1 MKEINKFFY
10 KITFLIFFVF
20 SAQAESKVLSIGNSE
35 AKVTIKVFSSLTC
48 PHCANFHSNIYE
60 MLKKDYIDRGLV
72 KFEHHAFPLDLAA
85 LNAEIIVRCQD
96 NNNKKFEL
104 LTEIYKKQ
112 TTWAVG
118 SDIKKINELIKKIGV
133 NFNLSNEK
141 MDTCLENDTV
151 QDEILEQR
159 IEAQKEYKIES
170 TPTIIINEKK
180 YSGKIN
186 YKEFKKNIDKKL
198 SMNFKQL
205 EITGFKSFSEKTTF
219 FIEKG
224 LTGIVGPNGCGK
236 SNIVESLRW
245 CMGENSAKSMRG
257 SGMEDVIFSGT
268 SNRPSKNISE
278 VSLLL
283 DNQNK
288 EGPAQYEEFDEIS
301 IKRKIEKDKGSKYYI
316 NDKEVRAR
324 DVQTFFADLST
335 GAHSPSL
342 ISQGRIGQLVTAKPI
357 ERKSILEE
365 AAGISG
371 IHARRQEA
379 ETRLNAAENNL
390 KRADELKKQQQK
402 QLDNLK
408 KQAEEATRY
417 KEISGEIK
425 QIEAGLYFL
434 KISEIE
440 KDKKQILEKL
450 SELDDE
456 ISAISIDFN
465 HNNTLLE
472 EENKKLSPLRD
483 KKMESAAKLQKLN
496 LDMENLVE
504 EESRVKSLQD
514 KLEKSIKT
522 IESDLERER
531 SISLDADLNEKRLS
545 EEKDALLKT
554 ENELL
559 TVETNSTKELK
570 ESKNL
575 LDGLQSQLDSM
586 LDQIEKDI
594 DEDKKLLKE
603 TFRELKQL
611 VKKITSSQEEY
622 AEKYGKDRSIQSD
635 SIKRKERIKNIDVE
649 LKNWRNLKSN
659 SEKMNSELS
668 NRKNKLF
675 LELNDNQKN
684 PERIATSKG
693 QNLQN
698 LENTK
703 KRNEEIE
710 NELIAAE
717 KKYNLI
723 NQNLK
728 EIQIKLSD
736 LKENKARNEATVEG
750 IENRKKDL
758 LHSVKNELN
767 INDEASLLPQSD
779 LNNISPND
787 LPTLEE
793 QSQKVEKA
801 KKKRESLG
809 SVNLRADEETKKYE
823 TEIKKM
829 EDDRADLFSAIVKL
843 KSSIDE
849 LNQKGRER
857 LLEAF
862 TKVNRK
868 FNEVYT
874 KLFNGGTAKIELV
887 DSDDPLEAGLEMYVS
902 PPGKRLQSI
911 SLLSGGEQALTA
923 MSLVFAVFL
932 VNPSPICVLD
942 EVDAPLD
949 DANVTRFCSLLDELT
964 KITKTKFI
972 IITHHALTMS
982 RMHRLYGVTMAE
994 QGVSQLVS
1002 VDLQK
1007 AEELVA

>member
-1 MKEINKFFY
+1 
-10 KITFLIFFVF
+10 
-20 SAQAESKVLSIGNSE
+20 
-35 AKVTIKVFSSLTC
+35 
-48 PHCANFHSNIYE
+48 
-60 MLKKDYIDRGLV
+60 
-72 KFEHHAFPLDLAA
+72 
-85 LNAEIIVRCQD
+85 
-96 NNNKKFEL
+96 
-104 LTEIYKKQ
+104 
-112 TTWAVG
+112 
-118 SDIKKINELIKKIGV
+118 
-133 NFNLSNEK
+133 
-141 MDTCLENDTV
+141 
-151 QDEILEQR
+151 
-159 IEAQKEYKIES
+159 
-170 TPTIIINEKK
+170 
-180 YSGKIN
+180 
-186 YKEFKKNIDKKL
+186 
-198 SMNFKQL
+198 MNFKQL

-316 NDKEVRAR
+316 NNKEVRAR

-575 LDGLQSQLDSM
+575 LEGLQSQLDSM

-611 VKKITSSQEEY
+611 VKKITSSQEDY

-668 NRKNKLF
+668 SRKNKLF

-684 PERIATSKG
+684 PERIATTKG

-793 QSQKVEKA
+793 QSQKVEKV

>member
-1 MKEINKFFY
+1 
-10 KITFLIFFVF
+10 
-20 SAQAESKVLSIGNSE
+20 
-35 AKVTIKVFSSLTC
+35 
-48 PHCANFHSNIYE
+48 
-60 MLKKDYIDRGLV
+60 
-72 KFEHHAFPLDLAA
+72 
-85 LNAEIIVRCQD
+85 
-96 NNNKKFEL
+96 
-104 LTEIYKKQ
+104 
-112 TTWAVG
+112 
-118 SDIKKINELIKKIGV
+118 
-133 NFNLSNEK
+133 
-141 MDTCLENDTV
+141 
-151 QDEILEQR
+151 
-159 IEAQKEYKIES
+159 
-170 TPTIIINEKK
+170 
-180 YSGKIN
+180 
-186 YKEFKKNIDKKL
+186 
-198 SMNFKQL
+198 MNFKKL
-205 EITGFKSFSEKTTF
+205 EITGFKSFSEKTNF
-219 FIEKG
+219 LIENG

-278 VSLLL
+278 VALLL

-288 EGPAQYEEFDEIS
+288 EGPVQYKEFDEIS
-301 IKRKIEKDKGSKYYI
+301 VRRKIEKNKGSKYYI

-417 KEISGEIK
+417 KEISKEINK
-425 QIEAGLYFL
+425 IEAGLYYL
-434 KISEIE
+434 KIKEIE

-450 SELDDE
+450 SELDDD
-456 ISAISIDFN
+456 ISAVNIDFN
-465 HNNTLLE
+465 HNNILLE
-472 EENKKLSPLRD
+472 EENKKLAPLRD

-496 LDMENLVE
+496 LDITNLVE
-504 EESRVKSLQD
+504 EESRVKSLQE
-514 KLEKSIKT
+514 KLKKSIKT

-531 SISLDADLNEKRLS
+531 SISLDAELNEKRIS
-545 EEKDALLKT
+545 KEKEELLKT

-559 TVETNSTKELK
+559 EVETSSSKELRT
-570 ESKNL
+570 SKSF
-575 LDGLQSQLDSM
+575 LDSLQTQLDTI

-594 DEDKKLLKE
+594 DEDKKLSKDS
-603 TFRELKQL
+603 FRELKQL
-611 VKKITSSQEEY
+611 VRKITSSQEDY
-622 AEKYGKDRSIQSD
+622 AEKYGKDKSIQSD
-635 SIKRKERIKNIDVE
+635 SVKRKERIKNIDIE

-659 SEKMNSELS
+659 SEKMTSEL
-668 NRKNKLF
+668 NDRKNKLQ
-675 LELNDNQKN
+675 LELNENQKN

-710 NELIAAE
+710 NELIEAE
-717 KKYNLI
+717 KKYNAI

-728 EIQIKLSD
+728 EIQLNLSD
-736 LKENKARNEATVEG
+736 LKESKARNEATIDG

-758 LHSVKNELN
+758 LYSIKNEIN
-767 INDEASLLPQSD
+767 IEDETFILPQSD
-779 LNNISPND
+779 LSDVPPDNF
-787 LPTLEE
+787 PTIEE
-793 QSQKVEKA
+793 QAQKVEKI

-823 TEIKKM
+823 SEIKKM
-829 EDDRADLFSAIVKL
+829 EDDRADLYSAIVKL
-843 KSSIDE
+843 KTSIDE

-887 DSDDPLEAGLEMYVS
+887 DSDDPLEAGLEINVS

-911 SLLSGGEQALTA
+911 TLLSGGEQALTA
-923 MSLVFAVFL
+923 LSLIFAVFL
-932 VNPSPICVLD
+932 VNPSPVCVLD

-949 DANVTRFCSLLDELT
+949 DANVTRFCGLLDDLT

>member
-1 MKEINKFFY
+1 MK
-10 KITFLIFFVF
+10 
-20 SAQAESKVLSIGNSE
+20 
-35 AKVTIKVFSSLTC
+35 
-48 PHCANFHSNIYE
+48 
-60 MLKKDYIDRGLV
+60 
-72 KFEHHAFPLDLAA
+72 
-85 LNAEIIVRCQD
+85 
-96 NNNKKFEL
+96 
-104 LTEIYKKQ
+104 
-112 TTWAVG
+112 
-118 SDIKKINELIKKIGV
+118 
-133 NFNLSNEK
+133 
-141 MDTCLENDTV
+141 
-151 QDEILEQR
+151 
-159 IEAQKEYKIES
+159 
-170 TPTIIINEKK
+170 
-180 YSGKIN
+180 
-186 YKEFKKNIDKKL
+186 
-198 SMNFKQL
+198 FKQL
-205 EITGFKSFSEKTTF
+205 DITGFKSFSEKTSF
-219 FIEKG
+219 LIEDG

-257 SGMEDVIFSGT
+257 AGMEDVIFSGT
-268 SNRPSKNISE
+268 SNRASKNISE

-283 DNQNK
+283 DNYNK
-288 EGPAQYEEFDEIS
+288 EGPAQFKEFDEITV
-301 IKRKIEKDKGSKYYI
+301 KRKIEKDKGSKYYI

-324 DVQTFFADLST
+324 DVQTLFADLST

-342 ISQGRIGQLVTAKPI
+342 ISQGKIGQLVTSKPI

-402 QLDNLK
+402 QLDSLK

-417 KEISGEIK
+417 KEISKDIK
-425 QIEAGLYFL
+425 KIEAGIYYL
-434 KISEIE
+434 KIRDIE
-440 KDKKQILEKL
+440 KDKKKIVEKL
-450 SELDDE
+450 NELDDE
-456 ISAISIDFN
+456 ISAVNIDFN

-472 EENKKLSPLRD
+472 EENKKLAPLRD
-483 KKMESAAKLQKLN
+483 KKMESAASLQKLN
-496 LDMENLVE
+496 LDMSNLVE
-504 EESRVKSLQD
+504 EETRVKSLQE

-522 IESDLERER
+522 IESDLEREK
-531 SISLDADLNEKRLS
+531 SISLDADLNEKRVS
-545 EEKDALLKT
+545 KEKAELLKT

-559 TVETNSTKELK
+559 EVETNASKELRD
-570 ESKNL
+570 SKAQLENL
-575 LDGLQSQLDSM
+575 QTKLDNILDK
-586 LDQIEKDI
+586 IEKDI
-594 DEDKKLLKE
+594 DNNKKLSKN
-603 TFRELKQL
+603 TFKELKTL
-611 VKKITSSQEEY
+611 VKRITSCQEEY
-622 AEKYGKDRSIQSD
+622 AEKFGKDKSIQSD

-649 LKNWRNLKSN
+649 LENWRNLRSN
-659 SEKMNSELS
+659 SEKMNVELTERRKKLFSEL
-668 NRKNKLF
+668 N
-675 LELNDNQKN
+675 ENQKN

-698 LENTK
+698 LENTR

-710 NELIAAE
+710 NELIKSE
-717 KKYNLI
+717 KKYSLI
-723 NQNLK
+723 SQNIK
-728 EIQIKLSD
+728 ELQLKLSE
-736 LKENKARNEATVEG
+736 LRENKARNEATIEG

-758 LHSVKNELN
+758 LYSVKSELKIENEEN
-767 INDEASLLPQSD
+767 ILSQSD
-779 LNNISPND
+779 LNEISPEI
-787 LPTLEE
+787 LPSLDE
-793 QSQKVEKA
+793 QLKKSEKI
-801 KKKRESLG
+801 KKLRDSLG
-809 SVNLRADEETKKYE
+809 SVNLRADEETEKYE

-829 EDDRADLFSAIVKL
+829 EDDRTDLYSAIVKL

-857 LLEAF
+857 LLDAF

-887 DSDDPLEAGLEMYVS
+887 DSEDPLEAGLEMFVS

-911 SLLSGGEQALTA
+911 TLLSGGEQALTA
-923 MSLVFAVFL
+923 LSLIFAVFL

-949 DANVTRFCSLLDELT
+949 DANVTRFCGLLDELT

>member
-1 MKEINKFFY
+1 MK
-10 KITFLIFFVF
+10 
-20 SAQAESKVLSIGNSE
+20 
-35 AKVTIKVFSSLTC
+35 
-48 PHCANFHSNIYE
+48 
-60 MLKKDYIDRGLV
+60 
-72 KFEHHAFPLDLAA
+72 
-85 LNAEIIVRCQD
+85 
-96 NNNKKFEL
+96 
-104 LTEIYKKQ
+104 
-112 TTWAVG
+112 
-118 SDIKKINELIKKIGV
+118 
-133 NFNLSNEK
+133 
-141 MDTCLENDTV
+141 
-151 QDEILEQR
+151 
-159 IEAQKEYKIES
+159 
-170 TPTIIINEKK
+170 
-180 YSGKIN
+180 
-186 YKEFKKNIDKKL
+186 
-198 SMNFKQL
+198 FKQL
-205 EITGFKSFSEKTTF
+205 DITGFKSFSEKTTF
-219 FIEKG
+219 LIEDG
-224 LTGIVGPNGCGK
+224 LTGVVGPNGCGK

-288 EGPAQYEEFDEIS
+288 EGPAQFKEFNEIS

-371 IHARRQEA
+371 IHARRHEA

-417 KEISGEIK
+417 KEISKEIK
-425 QIEAGLYFL
+425 KVEAGLYFL
-434 KISEIE
+434 KIREIE
-440 KDKKQILEKL
+440 KDKKKIEEKL

-456 ISAISIDFN
+456 ISAINIDLN
-465 HNNTLLE
+465 HNNSLLE
-472 EENKKLSPLRD
+472 EESKKLAPLRD
-483 KKMESAAKLQKLN
+483 KKMESAASLQKLN
-496 LDMENLVE
+496 LEISNLE
-504 EESRVKSLQD
+504 EEDARVKSLQE
-514 KLEKSIKT
+514 KIEKSIKT
-522 IESDLERER
+522 LESDLEREK
-531 SISLDADLNEKRLS
+531 SISLDADLNEKRIS
-545 EEKDALLKT
+545 KEKKELLKT

-559 TVETNSTKELK
+559 EVESSASKDLK
-570 ESKNL
+570 TSKSKLENL
-575 LDGLQSQLDSM
+575 QGRLDLM
-586 LDQIEKDI
+586 LNEIEKDI
-594 DEDKKLLKE
+594 DEGKKLSKE
-603 TFRELKQL
+603 SFRELKKL
-611 VKKITSSQEEY
+611 VKSITSSQEEY
-622 AEKYGKDRSIQSD
+622 AENYGKDKSIQSD

-649 LKNWRNLKSN
+649 LENWINLRSN
-659 SEKMNSELS
+659 SEKMKSELAE
-668 NRKNKLF
+668 RKSKLLSEF
-675 LELNDNQKN
+675 NENQKN

-693 QNLQN
+693 QNIQN

-710 NELIAAE
+710 SELIESE

-723 NQNLK
+723 NQNIR
-728 EIQIKLSD
+728 EIQIKLSG
-736 LKENKARNEATVEG
+736 LKENKARNEATVDG
-750 IENRKKDL
+750 IEDRKKDL
-758 LHSVKNELN
+758 LYSVKSELN
-767 INDEASLLPQSD
+767 IDNENTILSQSD
-779 LNNISPND
+779 LNDINPDSF
-787 LPTLEE
+787 PTLEE
-793 QSQKVEKA
+793 QLQKTEKT
-801 KKKRESLG
+801 KKQRESLG

-829 EDDRADLFSAIVKL
+829 EDDRADLYSAIVKL
-843 KSSIDE
+843 KTSIEE

-887 DSDDPLEAGLEMYVS
+887 DSEDPLEAGLEMFVS

-911 SLLSGGEQALTA
+911 TLLSGGEQALTA
-923 MSLVFAVFL
+923 LSLIFAVFL

-949 DANVTRFCSLLDELT
+949 DANVTRFCGLLDELT
-964 KITKTKFI
+964 KITNTKFI

>member
-1 MKEINKFFY
+1 MK
-10 KITFLIFFVF
+10 
-20 SAQAESKVLSIGNSE
+20 
-35 AKVTIKVFSSLTC
+35 
-48 PHCANFHSNIYE
+48 
-60 MLKKDYIDRGLV
+60 
-72 KFEHHAFPLDLAA
+72 
-85 LNAEIIVRCQD
+85 
-96 NNNKKFEL
+96 
-104 LTEIYKKQ
+104 
-112 TTWAVG
+112 
-118 SDIKKINELIKKIGV
+118 
-133 NFNLSNEK
+133 
-141 MDTCLENDTV
+141 
-151 QDEILEQR
+151 
-159 IEAQKEYKIES
+159 
-170 TPTIIINEKK
+170 
-180 YSGKIN
+180 
-186 YKEFKKNIDKKL
+186 
-198 SMNFKQL
+198 FKQL
-205 EITGFKSFSEKTTF
+205 YITGFKSFSEKTTF
-219 FIEKG
+219 LIENG
-224 LTGIVGPNGCGK
+224 LTGVVGPNGCGK
-236 SNIVESLRW
+236 SNIVEALRW

-268 SNRPSKNISE
+268 SNRSSKNISE

-283 DNQNK
+283 DNK
-288 EGPAQYEEFDEIS
+288 DKDGPALYKEYDEVTV
-301 IKRKIEKDKGSKYYI
+301 KRKIEKDKGSKYYI
-316 NDKEVRAR
+316 NEKEVRAR
-324 DVQTFFADLST
+324 DVQTLFADLST

-342 ISQGRIGQLVTAKPI
+342 ISQGRIGQLVTSKPI

-417 KEISGEIK
+417 KEISREIK
-425 QIEAGLYFL
+425 KIEAGLYYL
-434 KISEIE
+434 KIREIE
-440 KDKKQILEKL
+440 KDKKQIVEKL

-456 ISAISIDFN
+456 ISAVNIDFN

-472 EENKKLSPLRD
+472 EENKKLAPLRD
-483 KKMESAAKLQKLN
+483 KKMESAASLQKLN
-496 LDMENLVE
+496 LDMTSLIE
-504 EESRVKSLQD
+504 EEARVKSLQE

-522 IESDLERER
+522 IESDLEREK
-531 SISLDADLNEKRLS
+531 SISLDADLNEKRIS
-545 EEKDALLKT
+545 KEKKELLKT
-554 ENELL
+554 ENELVN
-559 TVETNSTKELK
+559 VETASTNELK
-570 ESKNL
+570 VSKSK
-575 LDGLQSQLDSM
+575 LDDLQLQLDEI
-586 LDQIEKDI
+586 LNKIEKDI
-594 DEDKKLLKE
+594 DQDKKLTKKDFKE
-603 TFRELKQL
+603 LRLL

-622 AEKYGKDRSIQSD
+622 AEKYGKDKSIQSD
-635 SIKRKERIKNIDVE
+635 SIKRKERIKNIDIE
-649 LKNWRNLKSN
+649 LENWGNLKTN
-659 SEKMNSELS
+659 SEKMISELS
-668 NRKNKLF
+668 DRKNKIQ
-675 LELNDNQKN
+675 LELTENQKN

-710 NELIAAE
+710 NELLEAE
-717 KKYNLI
+717 KKYNII
-723 NQNLK
+723 NQNIK
-728 EIQIKLSD
+728 DVQAKLSD
-736 LKENKARNEATVEG
+736 LKENKARNEATIEG

-758 LHSVKNELN
+758 LFSIKSELN
-767 INDEASLLPQSD
+767 IQNENEILPQSD
-779 LNNISPND
+779 LNEISPNN
-787 LPTLEE
+787 LPLLEE
-793 QSQKVEKA
+793 QSKKLEKI
-801 KKKRESLG
+801 KKQRESLG

-829 EDDRADLFSAIVKL
+829 EDDRADLYSAIVKL
-843 KSSIDE
+843 KTSIDE

-857 LLEAF
+857 LLDAF

-887 DSDDPLEAGLEMYVS
+887 DSEDPLEAGLEMYVS

-911 SLLSGGEQALTA
+911 TLLSGGEQALTA
-923 MSLVFAVFL
+923 LSLVFAVFL

-949 DANVTRFCSLLDELT
+949 DANVTRFCGLLDELT

>member
-1 MKEINKFFY
+1 MKFKN
-10 KITFLIFFVF
+10 L
-20 SAQAESKVLSIGNSE
+20 
-35 AKVTIKVFSSLTC
+35 
-48 PHCANFHSNIYE
+48 E
-60 MLKKDYIDRGLV
+60 M
-72 KFEHHAFPLDLAA
+72 
-85 LNAEIIVRCQD
+85 
-96 NNNKKFEL
+96 
-104 LTEIYKKQ
+104 
-112 TTWAVG
+112 
-118 SDIKKINELIKKIGV
+118 
-133 NFNLSNEK
+133 
-141 MDTCLENDTV
+141 
-151 QDEILEQR
+151 
-159 IEAQKEYKIES
+159 
-170 TPTIIINEKK
+170 
-180 YSGKIN
+180 
-186 YKEFKKNIDKKL
+186 
-198 SMNFKQL
+198 
-205 EITGFKSFSEKTTF
+205 TGFKSFSEKTTIL
-219 FIEKG
+219 IEKG

-236 SNIVESLRW
+236 SNIVEALRW

-278 VSLLL
+278 VALLL
-283 DNQNK
+283 DNQERNGPIQYK
-288 EGPAQYEEFDEIS
+288 EFEEIS
-301 IKRKIEKDKGSKYYI
+301 VKRKIEKNKGSKYFI

-342 ISQGRIGQLVTAKPI
+342 ISQGRIGQLVIAKPI

-390 KRADELKKQQQK
+390 KKADELKRQQQK
-402 QLDNLK
+402 QLENLK

-417 KEISGEIK
+417 KEISGQIK
-425 QIEAGLYFL
+425 KIEAGLYYL
-434 KISEIE
+434 KIKDIE
-440 KDKKQILEKL
+440 KDKKLIQEKL

-456 ISAISIDFN
+456 ISAVNIDYN

-472 EENKKLSPLRD
+472 EENKKLAPLRD
-483 KKMESAAKLQKLN
+483 KKMESAASLQKLN
-496 LDMENLVE
+496 LDMTNLVE
-504 EESRVKSLQD
+504 EEKRVKTLQD
-514 KLEKSIKT
+514 KLDKSIKT
-522 IESDLERER
+522 VESDLEREK
-531 SISLDADLNEKRLS
+531 SITLDADLNEKRIS
-545 EEKDALLKT
+545 KEKEDLLNT
-554 ENELL
+554 ENKLL
-559 TVETNSTKELK
+559 DVESNSSKELQISKK
-570 ESKNL
+570 ELNK
-575 LDGLQSQLDSM
+575 LQSQLDVM
-586 LDQIEKDI
+586 LDQIEDDI
-594 DEDKKLLKE
+594 ENDKKLSKE
-603 TFRELKQL
+603 TFKGLKQL
-611 VKKITSSQEEY
+611 VKKITLSQEEY
-622 AEKYGKDRSIQSD
+622 AEKYGKNKSIESD

-649 LKNWRNLKSN
+649 LENWRNLKTN
-659 SEKMNSELS
+659 SEKMIS
-668 NRKNKLF
+668 
-675 LELNDNQKN
+675 ELNDRSNRIKLEISENQKN

-698 LENTK
+698 LENIK

-710 NELIAAE
+710 SELVDAE
-717 KKYNLI
+717 KKYSFI

-728 EIQIKLSD
+728 EIQLKLTD
-736 LKENKARNEATVEG
+736 LKESKARNEATIEG

-758 LHSVKNELN
+758 LYSVKNELDIDN
-767 INDEASLLPQSD
+767 ELSILPQSD
-779 LNNISPND
+779 LSDIEIESYPSI
-787 LPTLEE
+787 EE
-793 QSQKVEKA
+793 QTEKIEKT

-829 EDDRADLFSAIVKL
+829 EDDRADLYSAIVKL

-857 LLEAF
+857 LLDAY

-887 DSDDPLEAGLEMYVS
+887 DSDDPLEAGLEMFVS

-911 SLLSGGEQALTA
+911 TLLSGGEQALTA
-923 MSLVFAVFL
+923 LSLIFAVFL

-949 DANVTRFCSLLDELT
+949 DANVTRFCGLLDDLT
-964 KITKTKFI
+964 KITNTKFI

-982 RMHRLYGVTMAE
+982 RMDRLYGVTMAE

-1002 VDLQK
+1002 VDLQR

>member
-1 MKEINKFFY
+1 MKF
-10 KITFLIFFVF
+10 T
-20 SAQAESKVLSIGNSE
+20 Q
-35 AKVTIKVFSSLTC
+35 
-48 PHCANFHSNIYE
+48 
-60 MLKKDYIDRGLV
+60 
-72 KFEHHAFPLDLAA
+72 LD
-85 LNAEIIVRCQD
+85 
-96 NNNKKFEL
+96 
-104 LTEIYKKQ
+104 
-112 TTWAVG
+112 
-118 SDIKKINELIKKIGV
+118 
-133 NFNLSNEK
+133 
-141 MDTCLENDTV
+141 
-151 QDEILEQR
+151 
-159 IEAQKEYKIES
+159 
-170 TPTIIINEKK
+170 
-180 YSGKIN
+180 
-186 YKEFKKNIDKKL
+186 
-198 SMNFKQL
+198 
-205 EITGFKSFSEKTTF
+205 ITGFKSFSEKTRF
-219 FIEKG
+219 LIEDG

-288 EGPAQYEEFDEIS
+288 EGPAQYQEFNEIS
-301 IKRKIEKDKGSKYYI
+301 IRRKIEKDKGSKYYI

-324 DVQTFFADLST
+324 DVQTLFADLST

-417 KEISGEIK
+417 KEISREIK
-425 QIEAGLYFL
+425 MVEAGLYYL
-434 KISEIE
+434 KIREIE
-440 KDKKQILEKL
+440 KDKKKNVEKL

-456 ISAISIDFN
+456 ISAVNIDFN
-465 HNNTLLE
+465 HNNTLLD
-472 EENKKLSPLRD
+472 EENRKLAPLRD
-483 KKMESAAKLQKLN
+483 KKMESAASLQKLN
-496 LDMENLVE
+496 LDMSNLVE
-504 EESRVKSLQD
+504 EEARVKSLQE

-522 IESDLERER
+522 IESDLEREK
-531 SISLDADLNEKRLS
+531 SISLDADLNEKRIS
-545 EEKDALLKT
+545 KEKEELLKT

-559 TVETNSTKELK
+559 EVEMSSSKELK
-570 ESKNL
+570 YSKTH
-575 LDGLQSQLDSM
+575 LDSLLSKLDAM

-611 VKKITSSQEEY
+611 VKSITLSQEEY
-622 AEKYGKDRSIQSD
+622 AEKFGKDKSIQSD

-649 LKNWRNLKSN
+649 LENWRNLRSN
-659 SEKMNSELS
+659 SEKMTSELVD
-668 NRKNKLF
+668 RKNKL
-675 LELNDNQKN
+675 LSELNENQKN

-693 QNLQN
+693 QNIQN

-710 NELIAAE
+710 DELIASE
-717 KKYNLI
+717 KKYNAI

-728 EIQIKLSD
+728 EVQLNLSE
-736 LKENKARNEATVEG
+736 LKENKARNEATIEG

-758 LHSVKNELN
+758 LYSIKSELN
-767 INDEASLLPQSD
+767 IENEDSILSQSD
-779 LNNISPND
+779 LGRVAPEY
-787 LPTLEE
+787 LPTLEN
-793 QSQKVEKA
+793 QSQKAEKI
-801 KKKRESLG
+801 KKQRESLG

-823 TEIKKM
+823 TGIKKM

-843 KSSIDE
+843 KTSINE

-862 TKVNRK
+862 SRVNRK

-887 DSDDPLEAGLEMYVS
+887 DSEDPLEAGLEMFVS

-911 SLLSGGEQALTA
+911 TLLSGGEQALTA
-923 MSLVFAVFL
+923 LSLVFAVFL

-949 DANVTRFCSLLDELT
+949 DANVTRFCGLLDELT

>member
-1 MKEINKFFY
+1 
-10 KITFLIFFVF
+10 
-20 SAQAESKVLSIGNSE
+20 
-35 AKVTIKVFSSLTC
+35 
-48 PHCANFHSNIYE
+48 
-60 MLKKDYIDRGLV
+60 
-72 KFEHHAFPLDLAA
+72 
-85 LNAEIIVRCQD
+85 
-96 NNNKKFEL
+96 
-104 LTEIYKKQ
+104 
-112 TTWAVG
+112 
-118 SDIKKINELIKKIGV
+118 
-133 NFNLSNEK
+133 
-141 MDTCLENDTV
+141 
-151 QDEILEQR
+151 
-159 IEAQKEYKIES
+159 
-170 TPTIIINEKK
+170 
-180 YSGKIN
+180 
-186 YKEFKKNIDKKL
+186 
-198 SMNFKQL
+198 MNFKRL
-205 EITGFKSFSEKTTF
+205 EITGFKSFSEKTNF
-219 FIEKG
+219 LIENG

-278 VSLLL
+278 VVLLL
-283 DNQNK
+283 DNQSK
-288 EGPAQYEEFDEIS
+288 EGPTQYKELDEIFV
-301 IKRKIEKDKGSKYYI
+301 KRKIEKDKGSKYYI
-316 NDKEVRAR
+316 NDKEVRAK

-417 KEISGEIK
+417 KEISREIK
-425 QIEAGLYFL
+425 KIEAGLYYL

-440 KDKKQILEKL
+440 KDKKLIVEKL
-450 SELDDE
+450 SEMDDE
-456 ISAISIDFN
+456 ISTVNIDFN

-472 EENKKLSPLRD
+472 EENKKLAPLRD

-496 LDMENLVE
+496 LDMANLVE
-504 EESRVKSLQD
+504 EESRVKSLQE

-531 SISLDADLNEKRLS
+531 SISLDADLNEKRILKEK
-545 EEKDALLKT
+545 EELLKT

-559 TVETNSTKELK
+559 NVEASSSKELK
-570 ESKNL
+570 TSKAQ
-575 LDGLQSQLDSM
+575 LDVLQSQLDAV
-586 LDQIEKDI
+586 LDQIERDI
-594 DEDKKLLKE
+594 DEDKKLTKDS
-603 TFRELKQL
+603 FRDLRQL

-622 AEKYGKDRSIQSD
+622 AEKYGKDKSIQSD
-635 SIKRKERIKNIDVE
+635 SIKRKERIKNIDIE
-649 LKNWRNLKSN
+649 LENWRNLKSN

-668 NRKNKLF
+668 DRKNKLL

-698 LENTK
+698 LENTE

-710 NELIAAE
+710 NELLEAE
-717 KKYNLI
+717 KKYSYI

-728 EIQIKLSD
+728 EIQLKLSG
-736 LKENKARNEATVEG
+736 LKENKARNEATIEG
-750 IENRKKDL
+750 IENRKRDL

-767 INDEASLLPQSD
+767 INDESLLLPQSD
-779 LNNISPND
+779 LNDISQKN
-787 LPTLEE
+787 LPSLEE
-793 QSQKVEKA
+793 QSQKVEKI
-801 KKKRESLG
+801 KKKRDSLG

-829 EDDRADLFSAIVKL
+829 EDDRADLYSAIVKL
-843 KSSIDE
+843 KASIDE

-949 DANVTRFCSLLDELT
+949 DANVTRFCGLLDELT
-964 KITKTKFI
+964 KTTKTKFI

>member
-1 MKEINKFFY
+1 
-10 KITFLIFFVF
+10 
-20 SAQAESKVLSIGNSE
+20 
-35 AKVTIKVFSSLTC
+35 
-48 PHCANFHSNIYE
+48 
-60 MLKKDYIDRGLV
+60 
-72 KFEHHAFPLDLAA
+72 
-85 LNAEIIVRCQD
+85 
-96 NNNKKFEL
+96 
-104 LTEIYKKQ
+104 
-112 TTWAVG
+112 
-118 SDIKKINELIKKIGV
+118 
-133 NFNLSNEK
+133 
-141 MDTCLENDTV
+141 
-151 QDEILEQR
+151 
-159 IEAQKEYKIES
+159 
-170 TPTIIINEKK
+170 
-180 YSGKIN
+180 
-186 YKEFKKNIDKKL
+186 
-198 SMNFKQL
+198 MNFKQL

-316 NDKEVRAR
+316 NNKEVRAR

-717 KKYNLI
+717 KKYNSI

-793 QSQKVEKA
+793 QSQKVEKV